1 MRCRIN
7 FISFDFLSDYNY
19 YKESIQIIIEKWISF
34 NYIYTLSFS
43 KPEKDLDRVSKLK
56 KKFLNLL

>member
-19 YKESIQIIIEKWISF
+19 YKEGIQIIIEKWISF

-43 KPEKDLDRVSKLK
+43 KPKKDLDRVSKLK